1 MRPRSRRTGCVT
13 AAQLPLVRGLYKR
26 DTVDQQ
32 RRPTSPTPHQTASH
46 QHRCDMANPVE
57 IEKRETATIENVHAG
72 QDYQEQAQVATHE
85 VNERALLRKID
96 WHLVPVRSPLAGC
109 EAHAE
114 YRCSHCCT
122 YCPSWIELMWVP
134 LDVSRQTIAHGRSA
148 MLVSS
153 VWRRV

>member
-1 MRPRSRRTGCVT
+1 MI
-13 AAQLPLVRGLYKR
+13 RGLYKR

-32 RRPTSPTPHQTASH
+32 RRPTLPTPHQTANH
-46 QHRCDMANPVE
+46 QHRYDMANPVE

-72 QDYQEQAQVATHE
+72 QDYQERALVATHE

-96 WHLVPVRSPLAGC
+96 WHLVPVRGSLSDC
-109 EAHAE
+109 EAYAE
-114 YRCSHCCT
+114 CRYSHCCT
-122 YCPSWIELMWVP
+122 CCRSLTEPMWVP
-134 LDVSRQTIAHGRSA
+134 LDVSHQTIAHGRSA